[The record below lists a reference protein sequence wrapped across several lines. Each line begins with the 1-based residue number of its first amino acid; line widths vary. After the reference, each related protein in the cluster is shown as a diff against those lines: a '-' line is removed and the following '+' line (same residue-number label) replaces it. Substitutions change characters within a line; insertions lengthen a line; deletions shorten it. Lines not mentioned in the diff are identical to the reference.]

1 MRAVLALALKDV
13 RLLLRDRPSA
23 FFTFAFPLAIALFFG
38 YVFGGT
44 TAAPMRVAVA
54 CEDRSP
60 AAERFL
66 RAVAD
71 DPSLDAAAVADRA
84 AGEREVRA
92 GRAAALVVVPAG
104 FGEGADAAARGGTAR
119 LEAVVDP
126 SRRAEG
132 AMLVGKL
139 HEVAFAT
146 VFAALPEPRW
156 RPVEVALAEL
166 ETGPG
171 AGGFGISFM
180 QGIAWA
186 LFGAVSA
193 FASGFAEE
201 RERGTLVRLV
211 TSPMRPWQM
220 LLGKGLACA
229 ATCMATQWLLLATG
243 AAFFGVSVAR
253 PAEALAAT
261 SANAFAFTGVM
272 MVLAAA
278 FRTQGSAHGAGR
290 AILLVLTM
298 VGGGTVPLVF
308 MPPFLQAASDASPFK
323 WAVLAV
329 EGATWRAWPASELW
343 VPLAVLTGIG
353 LAGLAAGSALLR
365 RSVHAR

>member
-1 MRAVLALALKDV
+1 MRAVLALACKDV

-44 TAAPMRVAVA
+44 TAAPMRVVVA
-54 CEDRSP
+54 CEDRSA
-60 AAERFL
+60 AAER
-66 RAVAD
+66 
-71 DPSLDAAAVADRA
+71 SLDPLAVADRA

-92 GRAAALVVVPAG
+92 GRAAALVVVPDG
-104 FGEGADAAARGGTAR
+104 FGFAADAAMRGGTAR

-139 HEVAFAT
+139 HEIAFDA
-146 VFAALPEPRW
+146 VFASLPEPRW
-156 RPVEVALAEL
+156 RPVEVSLAEVT
-166 ETGPG
+166 TGPG

-180 QGIAWA
+180 QGVAWA
-186 LFGAVSA
+186 LFGAVTA

-211 TSPMRPWQM
+211 TSPMRAWQM

-229 ATCMATQWLLLATG
+229 GTCMATQWLLLGTG
-243 AAFFGVSVAR
+243 AAFFGVSIAR

-272 MVLAAA
+272 MVLAAT
-278 FRTQGSAHGAGR
+278 FRTQGAAHGAGR
-290 AILLVLTM
+290 AVLLVLTM
-298 VGGGTVPLVF
+298 IGGGTVPLVF

-329 EGATWRAWPASELW
+329 EGATWRAWPMAELW
-343 VPLAVLTGIG
+343 LPLTVLCGIG
-353 LAGLAAGSALLR
+353 IAGFTAGAFLLR
-365 RSVHAR
+365 RTVLAR